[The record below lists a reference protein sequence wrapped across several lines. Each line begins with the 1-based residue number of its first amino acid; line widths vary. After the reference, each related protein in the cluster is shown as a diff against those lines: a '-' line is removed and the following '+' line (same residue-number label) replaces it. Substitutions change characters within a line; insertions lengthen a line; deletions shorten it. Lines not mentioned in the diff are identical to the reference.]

1 MDIRKLVGGN
11 VIRLRRERDLK
22 QERLAELSGLTQSMI
37 SQIENGHSNVE
48 LFTLND
54 LAEAFGVRPIE
65 FFVEDSG
72 GPEVS
77 PAD

>member
-11 VIRLRRERDLK
+11 VTRLRREQDLK

-54 LAEAFGVRPIE
+54 LAQAFGVRPIE
-65 FFVEDSG
+65 FFVEGSDDA
-72 GPEVS
+72 EVS
-77 PAD
+77 PTG

>member
-11 VIRLRRERDLK
+11 VTRLRKEQDLK

-54 LAEAFGVRPIE
+54 LAQAFGVRPIE
-65 FFVEDSG
+65 FFVEGSDD
-72 GPEVS
+72 PEVS

>member
-1 MDIRKLVGGN
+1 VDIRKLVGGN
-11 VIRLRRERDLK
+11 VIRLRREQDLK

-54 LAEAFGVRPIE
+54 LAQAFGVRPIE
-65 FFVEDSG
+65 FFVDDAGEETEHTGD
-72 GPEVS
+72 
-77 PAD
+77 